1 MKKEHKMSF
10 RPLENMT
17 IIDFSHRLPGPLCGK
32 ILMDLGA
39 TVIKIE
45 DHIFQDPFL
54 SGLFAQFD
62 SSFISW
68 YKNLN
73 EGKQVLRFDFE
84 SKDDQKKIHDLVIS
98 ADAVIM
104 GIPLKTRE
112 KLKITDHDLTLKKPM
127 VVIELLASAT
137 EKKSMHDLNALAMTG
152 LLSLYVAG
160 QTAKIVDPPFLPIA
174 GISFGHKAATDLLA
188 SYIKA
193 TKDNQTQF
201 VKTYLD
207 QVTKEVL
214 GIFWPKEDRVLGRT
228 KFLHNGVYPCYSLY
242 QTKDLKYVALAA
254 VEEKFWNRFCEVFK
268 IESTHD
274 RFFNEDHSLFE
285 LISNEVG
292 KYNLFEIESKIANED
307 LCLSIIT

>member
-1 MKKEHKMSF
+1 MNNF
-10 RPLENMT
+10 RPLTGMT
-17 IIDFSHRLPGPLCGK
+17 IIDLSHRLPGPLCGK
-32 ILMDLGA
+32 LLMDLGA

-62 SSFISW
+62 SSFVSW
-68 YKNLN
+68 YENLN
-73 EGKQVLRFDFE
+73 AGKNILRFDFNSLE
-84 SKDDQKKIHDLVIS
+84 DQIKIHDLVCS

-104 GIPLKTRE
+104 GLPPKTRE
-112 KLKITDHDLTLKKPM
+112 KLKITDKDLTLSKPM
-127 VVIELLASAT
+127 VVIELLASAS

-152 LLSLYVAG
+152 LLSMYVADKKD
-160 QTAKIVDPPFLPIA
+160 KIVDPPFLPIA

-188 SYIKA
+188 AYIFA
-193 TKDNQTQF
+193 TKKNQIQF

-214 GIFWPKEDRVLGRT
+214 GIFWPDKDRELGRT

-242 QTKDLKYVALAA
+242 QTSDLKYVALAA

-268 IESTHD
+268 INTSLD
-274 RFFNEDHSLFE
+274 RFYNKDQSLFE
-285 LISNEVG
+285 LISAEIQ
-292 KYNLFEIESKIANED
+292 KLSTKEIEAKIKDED
-307 LCLSIIT
+307 ICLSIIR

>member
-1 MKKEHKMSF
+1 MSF